1 MRPVATAL
9 LLVAAGGLA
18 ACGTTTIDTSAT
30 TAPPGAS
37 TTTTEPLPTDATLDE
52 LLPLLVATMA
62 PLDEQIVENQGDE
75 TTLER
80 VEAIWDLAEPIMRDE
95 QPELLF
101 GFEQAVGL
109 ARSGVER
116 RRPADASK
124 GYKLVVDL
132 VDDAL
137 DA

>member
-1 MRPVATAL
+1 VRPAPAAL
-9 LLVAAGGLA
+9 LLLAVCGLA
-18 ACGTTTIDTSAT
+18 ACGATTIDTSAT
-30 TAPPGAS
+30 TAPADAS
-37 TTTTEPLPTDATLDE
+37 TTTTEPLPADAGLAE

-80 VEAIWDLAEPIMRDE
+80 VEAIWDLAEPIMREE

>member
-1 MRPVATAL
+1 MRPAPAAL
-9 LLVAAGGLA
+9 LLLAVCGLA

-30 TAPPGAS
+30 TAPPDAS
-37 TTTTEPLPTDATLDE
+37 TTTTEPLPADAGLDE
-52 LLPLLVATMA
+52 LLPMLVTTMA
-62 PLDEQIVENQGDE
+62 PLDEQIVENHGDE

-80 VEAIWDLAEPIMRDE
+80 VEAIWDLAEPIMREE

-132 VDDAL
+132 VEDAL
-137 DA
+137 AA